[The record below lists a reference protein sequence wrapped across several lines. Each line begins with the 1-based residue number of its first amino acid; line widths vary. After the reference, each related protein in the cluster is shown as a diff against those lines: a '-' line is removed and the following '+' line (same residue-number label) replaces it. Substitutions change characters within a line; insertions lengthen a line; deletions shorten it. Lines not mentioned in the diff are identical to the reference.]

1 MVILHRLHTSCGT
14 RTRAIPLKLLLFVL
28 VLNRAV
34 RGRVRLTV
42 AKVTEDS
49 GTIDKKLLRAVLKLM
64 PLLTTRFT
72 PDATQSQVIIDDD
85 FELFCLV
92 CLVQD
97 CVNHRAALL

>member
-1 MVILHRLHTSCGT
+1 MIIFHRLHTCGGT
-14 RTRAIPLKLLLFVL
+14 HTRAIPLKLLLLVL
-28 VLNRAV
+28 VLDRAV
-34 RGRVRLTV
+34 RGRVRLAV

-49 GTIDKKLLRAVLKLM
+49 GAIDKKLLRAVLELM
-64 PLLTTRFT
+64 PLLTARFT

-97 CVNHRAALL
+97 CVNHCTALL

>member
-1 MVILHRLHTSCGT
+1 MVILHRLHASSGS
-14 RTRAIPLKLLLFVL
+14 RTRAIALKLLLFVL
-28 VLNRAV
+28 VLDRAV
-34 RGRVRLTV
+34 RGGVRLAV

-49 GTIDKKLLRAVLKLM
+49 GAVHQKLLGAVLKLV
-64 PLLTTRFT
+64 PLLTARFT

-97 CVNHRAALL
+97 CVNHCTSLL